1 MRGTREFRQERGRE
15 ELSMANIHTMCG
27 ELEAPPGYEVR
38 AEVMAFA
45 RIMEAALQA
54 NEHKGHWD
62 RCDPR
67 WLLAKLMEEVG
78 ELAQVI
84 VGMYLPDG
92 ERIASPDEGI
102 NTAVRTGVREAADV
116 GNLAMMLADV
126 LAREYVE

>member
-1 MRGTREFRQERGRE
+1 
-15 ELSMANIHTMCG
+15 MANIHTMCG

-45 RIMEAALQA
+45 RLMEATLQA

-62 RCDPR
+62 KCDPR

-78 ELAQVI
+78 ELAQV
-84 VGMYLPDG
+84 VVSMHLSDG
-92 ERIASPDEGI
+92 SRRSLTNEGI
-102 NTAVRTGVREAADV
+102 NTAVRIGVREASDV

-126 LAREYVE
+126 LAREYVEQVGPRPHP